1 MQNARPLCKKVQP
14 MPVTIFRAS
23 VWANVLEEGQE
34 TSQIT
39 TQIGQENGKEWQC
52 MTIQLDMNLP
62 AACKMEHDA
71 IGHYARPDVLELK
84 VNEI

>member
-14 MPVTIFRAS
+14 MPVTIFRDS

-39 TQIGQENGKEWQC
+39 TQIGQENGKEGQEKGKKRAK
-52 MTIQLDMNLP
+52 TIRQQIKNCCL
-62 AACKMEHDA
+62 
-71 IGHYARPDVLELK
+71 IVRG
-84 VNEI
+84 

>member
-39 TQIGQENGKEWQC
+39 TQIGQENGKEGQE
-52 MTIQLDMNLP
+52 
-62 AACKMEHDA
+62 K
-71 IGHYARPDVLELK
+71 GKKRARKGQKLSGSK
-84 VNEI
+84 

>member
-1 MQNARPLCKKVQP
+1 MQNARSLCKKVQP

-39 TQIGQENGKEWQC
+39 TQIGQENGKEGQEKRGKKRARKG
-52 MTIQLDMNLP
+52 QEKGKNYQAANKKLLP
-62 AACKMEHDA
+62 DSAW
-71 IGHYARPDVLELK
+71 LK
-84 VNEI
+84 

>member
-39 TQIGQENGKEWQC
+39 TQIGQENGQGG
-52 MTIQLDMNLP
+52 Q
-62 AACKMEHDA
+62 
-71 IGHYARPDVLELK
+71 K
-84 VNEI
+84 VG

>member
-39 TQIGQENGKEWQC
+39 TQIGQENSQITTQIGQENGKEGQEKGKKRAK
-52 MTIQLDMNLP
+52 TIRQQIKNCCLIV
-62 AACKMEHDA
+62 H
-71 IGHYARPDVLELK
+71 G
-84 VNEI
+84 

>member
-39 TQIGQENGKEWQC
+39 TQIGQENGKEGQEKGKNY
-52 MTIQLDMNLP
+52 QAAHKKLLP
-62 AACKMEHDA
+62 DSAW
-71 IGHYARPDVLELK
+71 LK
-84 VNEI
+84 

>member
-39 TQIGQENGKEWQC
+39 TQIGQENGKEGQEKGKKREK
-52 MTIQLDMNLP
+52 TIRQQIKTCCL
-62 AACKMEHDA
+62 
-71 IGHYARPDVLELK
+71 IVRG
-84 VNEI
+84 